1 MIEYLK
7 QFYDYLSNDKIII
20 GICIIFLNIASKYID
35 FNLTKNQE
43 IIIKNLGKEV
53 LVFFIAFI
61 GTRDILVSLILTL
74 IYWIITSWLLNENS
88 DLCILPENLKTL
100 YKVIDTNSDNYI
112 SQEEIN
118 HAINLLNKA
127 KNSTNNI
134 NSSNSNNYNNY
145 NNYIGFDLT
154 QN

>member
-20 GICIIFLNIASKYID
+20 GLCIIFLNIASKYID

-74 IYWIITSWLLNENS
+74 IYWIISSWLLNENS
-88 DLCILPENLKTL
+88 NLCILPENLKTL
-100 YKVIDTNSDNYI
+100 HKVIDTNHDNYI

-118 HAINLLNKA
+118 HAINLLEKA
-127 KNSTNNI
+127 KKSKNKNSNI
-134 NSSNSNNYNNY
+134 NNYNNY
-145 NNYIGFDLT
+145 NNYIGFGLT

>member
-1 MIEYLK
+1 MLGYLK

-20 GICIIFLNIASKYID
+20 GLCIIFLNIASKYID

-43 IIIKNLGKEV
+43 TIIKNLGKEV

-61 GTRDILVSLILTL
+61 GTRDILVSIILTV
-74 IYWIITSWLLNENS
+74 IYWIISTWLLNENS
-88 DLCILPENLKTL
+88 NLCILPENLKTL
-100 YKVIDTNSDNYI
+100 HKAIDTNHDNYI

-118 HAINLLNKA
+118 HAINLLSKA
-127 KNSTNNI
+127 KKKSNI
-134 NSSNSNNYNNY
+134 DSSNINNY
-145 NNYIGFDLT
+145 NNYIGFGLT

>member
-1 MIEYLK
+1 MLGYLK

-20 GICIIFLNIASKYID
+20 GLCIIFLNIASKYID

-61 GTRDILVSLILTL
+61 GTRDILVSIILTVS
-74 IYWIITSWLLNENS
+74 YWIMSTWLLNENS
-88 DLCILPENLKTL
+88 NLCILPENLKTL
-100 YKVIDTNSDNYI
+100 HKAIDTNDDNYI

-118 HAINLLNKA
+118 HAINLLSKA
-127 KNSTNNI
+127 KKKSNI
-134 NSSNSNNYNNY
+134 DSSNINNY
-145 NNYIGFDLT
+145 NNYIGFGLT

>member
-20 GICIIFLNIASKYID
+20 GLCIIFLNIASKYID

-74 IYWIITSWLLNENS
+74 IYWIITTWLLNENS
-88 DLCILPENLKTL
+88 NLCILPENLKTL
-100 YKVIDTNSDNYI
+100 HKAIDINSDNYI
-112 SQEEIN
+112 SQGEIN

-127 KNSTNNI
+127 KKSKN
-134 NSSNSNNYNNY
+134 NSSSNINNY
-145 NNYIGFDLT
+145 NNYIGFGLT